1 MHSNGS
7 YGTKPSPLECL
18 LSLSLSQVICAVDR
32 HEVCNE
38 YCVSVMTVVL
48 WLNAF
53 CCGGF
58 RDCVGDKV
66 RHQKMLLT
74 IPLSTQTVITL
85 MVDLLMNTR
94 PLLHRL
100 QPRQIML
107 LFPKNRKHKRAQQQ
121 VTFPHI
127 QVSPPP
133 GYSASPPQCTA
144 TCTWAAA
151 AGREQGHRHTD
162 NSMHTQHEHI
172 NSMHTQHEHMLC
184 GCYNIIHNR
193 NASTRSII
201 LESKPICTIQTVQ
214 PRSAKHCH
222 CSGFEIQLNI

>member
-100 QPRQIML
+100 RPRQIML
-107 LFPKNRKHKRAQQQ
+107 LLSTKPRAQEGSTIGNFSSYPGVPAPRLLCQ
-121 VTFPHI
+121 
-127 QVSPPP
+127 PPAVH
-133 GYSASPPQCTA
+133 GNLYMS
-144 TCTWAAA
+144 
-151 AGREQGHRHTD
+151 
-162 NSMHTQHEHI
+162 
-172 NSMHTQHEHMLC
+172 
-184 GCYNIIHNR
+184 
-193 NASTRSII
+193 
-201 LESKPICTIQTVQ
+201 
-214 PRSAKHCH
+214 
-222 CSGFEIQLNI
+222 CSSWQRART